1 MEQMNTCLTKGLT
14 SYQIKILAAVF
25 MTIDHLGAYGFE
37 IPIFSI
43 YNNQLRLIGRLAMPL
58 FLFCLTDSIRYSR
71 SRPKFLL
78 RLYLGAVGV
87 GLFVT
92 VTNYL
97 FGDSVGSFIQSNIL
111 YDYLYVALYVTLL
124 EGLISGVREKDK
136 RKLLGNVAGLF
147 GTCIPHCIWKLYA
160 GISFMDHGVDLKHAM
175 MLNDLFG
182 SFVRSPL
189 EVEYSVLFVI
199 MGVAMYFAGNKYA
212 KAAVLV
218 VFSGICYVGGKLYNL
233 IWEIPAMM
241 WVFNTFGLHF
251 VVGYPQYYMILA
263 VPFLLLYNGK
273 KGRSDKWFFYA
284 YYPLH
289 RYAISVAVFL
299 YQLLST

>member
-1 MEQMNTCLTKGLT
+1 MGQLKTRLTQGLT
-14 SYQIKILAAVF
+14 SYQVKILAVVF

-37 IPIFSI
+37 IPIFDA
-43 YNNQLRLIGRLAMPL
+43 YNTKLRLIGRIAMPL
-58 FLFCLTDSIRYSR
+58 FLFIVTESIRYTR

-97 FGDSVGSFIQSNIL
+97 FGDSVGRFIQSNIL
-111 YDYLYVALYVTLL
+111 YDYFYVALYVTLL
-124 EGLISGVREKDK
+124 EGLVSGFREKNK
-136 RKLLGNVAGLF
+136 RKLLGNAAGLL
-147 GTCIPHCIWKLYA
+147 GTCIPHFLVQYLS
-160 GISFMDHGVDLKHAM
+160 GISFTDYGVDWNHAM
-175 MLNDLFG
+175 MLYDLIG
-182 SFVRSPL
+182 SFVCSPL
-189 EVEYSVLFVI
+189 YVEYGFLFVL
-199 MGVAMYFAGNKYA
+199 MGIAMYFAGNKYG
-212 KAAVLV
+212 KAAVLA
-218 VFSGICYVGGKLYNL
+218 VFSGICYVGGKAYNL
-233 IWEIPAMM
+233 IWEIPALM

-273 KGRSDKWFFYA
+273 KGRSVKWFFYA